1 MPAPIIGETST
12 YKIAHS
18 LRELWNLT
26 QNLPA
31 GLEDVDGGVTTL
43 QGLVAALASDVS
55 DLEGEVAALAA
66 AIGLPPGFFSIRVA
80 QAGDTDHDVTFS
92 AGRARD
98 STDTADIVLASAITK
113 QIDAAWSVGTNAG
126 GLDTGSVANNTIY
139 YLWVIK
145 RSDTG
150 VVDALFS
157 ASATAPTMPADYDL
171 KQRVGWVRTNG
182 SANILAFVQAPYDI
196 HEIRYVTTIEDVDT
210 TQGTSSTTRT
220 LSLPPNSLAMFR
232 LNVFRVDGGFNVIV
246 RPLSETDAAPS
257 FSAAPGTSLAAA
269 GDLEASASGEF
280 EVALNASS
288 QLATRSDV
296 SVEIQLVT
304 KGCRLLG
311 VTP

>member
-31 GLEDVDGGVTTL
+31 SLQDVDGGVTTL

-55 DLEGEVAALAA
+55 DLEGEVAALSA

-92 AGRARD
+92 PGRARD
-98 STDTADIVLASAITK
+98 STDTADIALASAITK
-113 QIDAAWSVGTNAG
+113 QIDAAWAVGSNAG
-126 GLDTGSVANNTIY
+126 GLDTGSVGNNSIY
-139 YLWVIK
+139 YLWIIK

-157 ASATAPTMPADYDL
+157 LSATAPTMPANYDL
-171 KQRVGWVRTNG
+171 KQRVGWVRTNA

-196 HEIRYVTTIEDVDT
+196 TDIRYVTTLFDVNVT
-210 TQGTSSTTRT
+210 NQSTTSVSRT
-220 LSLPPNSLAMFR
+220 LSLPPNSLALFR
-232 LNVFRVDGGFNVIV
+232 MVADHATFAEVIA
-246 RPLSETDAAPS
+246 RPLFETNAEPAADVV
-257 FSAAPGTSLAAA
+257 PGVSLMAL
-269 GDLEASASGEF
+269 GDFASAEF
-280 EVALNASS
+280 EVPLDNSA
-288 QLATRSDV
+288 QLATRSSASSTTV
-296 SVEIQLVT
+296 RIWT
-304 KGCRLLG
+304 KGAKLLG